1 MVAPR
6 IGAAKRIHIGFVQE
20 TTMFG
25 KLGIPELLIILAIAL
40 IIFGPGKLADL
51 GKGLGEGIRNFK
63 SSVGGDKGEEK
74 KE

>member
-1 MVAPR
+1 ML
-6 IGAAKRIHIGFVQE
+6 
-20 TTMFG
+20 G
-25 KLGIPELLIILAIAL
+25 KLGLPELLIILAIAL

>member
-1 MVAPR
+1 
-6 IGAAKRIHIGFVQE
+6 
-20 TTMFG
+20 MFG
-25 KLGIPELLIILAIAL
+25 KLGIPELLIIFAIAL

-63 SSVGGDKGEEK
+63 SSVGGEKPEDK